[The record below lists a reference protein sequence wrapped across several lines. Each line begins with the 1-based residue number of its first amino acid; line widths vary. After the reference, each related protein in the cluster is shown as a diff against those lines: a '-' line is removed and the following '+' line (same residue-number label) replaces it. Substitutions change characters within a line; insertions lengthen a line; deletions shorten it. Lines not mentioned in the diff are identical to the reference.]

1 MKKKRIRLI
10 IAIVVLV
17 IIVGVIIFLY
27 NTFRMRFNDTYVN
40 GNSAG
45 NLYNSG
51 TFCESGDTIFFANP
65 DDGNKLYSMKTDGT
79 KLKKMCDDSIT
90 FINADEHYVYYT
102 RADSGANEE
111 FSFLHF
117 NTHSLCRIRRDGFG
131 EAATL
136 DNRPCLFAS
145 LSGNYLYYLP
155 YDTTDATTL
164 YKVKIDGTNMK
175 KVSQYP
181 YFTCSTNGQYIFYNG
196 LKGDHNIYR
205 FDTTRDTQSVL
216 YKDNCWM
223 PIVTDD
229 ESTAYFM
236 DCSSDYNLAKVDLT
250 NGTKQILCDYRVD
263 FYNICGN
270 YIYFQTSIEDPALY
284 RMKTDGT
291 ECELVKAGT
300 HHDINVTSTYVY
312 FTDYYS
318 ETVYRVPTGAT
329 SPIEPFHPGVD

>member
-65 DDGNKLYSMKTDGT
+65 DDGNKLYSM
-79 KLKKMCDDSIT
+79 
-90 FINADEHYVYYT
+90 NADEHYVYYT

-145 LSGNYLYYLP
+145 LSGNYL
-155 YDTTDATTL
+155 
-164 YKVKIDGTNMK
+164 
-175 KVSQYP
+175 
-181 YFTCSTNGQYIFYNG
+181 
-196 LKGDHNIYR
+196 
-205 FDTTRDTQSVL
+205 
-216 YKDNCWM
+216 
-223 PIVTDD
+223 
-229 ESTAYFM
+229 
-236 DCSSDYNLAKVDLT
+236 
-250 NGTKQILCDYRVD
+250 
-263 FYNICGN
+263 
-270 YIYFQTSIEDPALY
+270 
-284 RMKTDGT
+284 
-291 ECELVKAGT
+291 
-300 HHDINVTSTYVY
+300 
-312 FTDYYS
+312 
-318 ETVYRVPTGAT
+318 
-329 SPIEPFHPGVD
+329 